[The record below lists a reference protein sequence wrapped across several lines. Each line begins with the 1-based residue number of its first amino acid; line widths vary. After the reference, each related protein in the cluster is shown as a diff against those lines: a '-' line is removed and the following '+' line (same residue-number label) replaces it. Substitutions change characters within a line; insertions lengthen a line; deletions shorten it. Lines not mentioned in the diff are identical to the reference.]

1 VKREGIQLA
10 DRLILIT
17 NDDGVN
23 APGLTALKRELDRVA
38 RVEVYAPDRNWSAA
52 SRTMTFHKPL
62 RVDRVQLLDGTIGH
76 VTSGTPSDCVS
87 LALLGLLDARP
98 DLVVSGINAGLNV
111 GQDITYSGTVAAAME
126 GVRAGIPSVAVSFDV
141 GIDPR
146 TDPDYSLAARFAAK
160 LASFLLE
167 SSPLPK
173 GILLNVNVPSVPQ
186 GKKPEVKLTRLGGQA
201 FRNYLVTGKD
211 PRGRSYYWIT
221 GDPLTDVPPEEE
233 GTDIWAI
240 ANDHISITPIHLD
253 MTEYSLLKKLES
265 WEERSWFGDD

>member
-1 VKREGIQLA
+1 MPE
-10 DRLILIT
+10 RLILIT

-23 APGLTALKRELDRVA
+23 APGLTALKQELDRVA

-87 LALLGLLDARP
+87 LALLGLLDTRP
-98 DLVVSGINAGLNV
+98 DLVVSGINAGLNI

-126 GVRAGIPSVAVSFDV
+126 GVRAGIPSVAMSFDV

-146 TDPDYSLAARFAAK
+146 TNADYGLAARFAAR
-160 LASFLLE
+160 LAEFLLE
-167 SSPLPK
+167 ERPLPS
-173 GILLNVNVPSVPQ
+173 GILLNVNVPAVPK
-186 GKKPEVKLTRLGGQA
+186 GRNAEVKITRLGGQA
-201 FRNYLVTGKD
+201 YKNYLVTGKD

-240 ANDHISITPIHLD
+240 ANGFISITPIHLD
-253 MTEYSLLKKLES
+253 MTEYSLLKKLEA
-265 WEERSWFGDD
+265 WEERPWFSTD

>member
-1 VKREGIQLA
+1 MSE
-10 DRLILIT
+10 RLILVT

-23 APGLTALKRELDRVA
+23 SPGLMALKEELSRVA

-98 DLVVSGINAGLNV
+98 DLIVSGINAGLNV

-126 GVRAGIPSVAVSFDV
+126 GVRSGIPSVAMSLDV
-141 GIDPR
+141 GVDPR
-146 TDPDYSLAARFAAK
+146 PDADYGLAARFAGR
-160 LASFLLE
+160 LAAFLLE
-167 SSPLPK
+167 NDPLPT
-173 GILLNVNVPSVPQ
+173 GILLNVNVPAGTQ
-186 GKKPEVKLTRLGGQA
+186 GRTPRVKLTRLGGQA
-201 FRNYLVTGKD
+201 YKNYLVTGKD

-221 GDPLTDVPPEEE
+221 GDPLTKVPPEEE

-240 ANDHISITPIHLD
+240 ANGFISITPIHLD
-253 MTEYSLLKKLES
+253 MTEYSLLEKLEA
-265 WEERSWFGDD
+265 WEERPWFSED

>member
-1 VKREGIQLA
+1 MPE
-10 DRLILIT
+10 RLILVT

-23 APGLTALKRELDRVA
+23 APGLTALKQELDRVA

-62 RVDRVQLLDGTIGH
+62 RVDRVQLLDGTVGH

-87 LALLGLLDARP
+87 LALLGLLDTRP
-98 DLVVSGINAGLNV
+98 DLVVSGINAGLNI

-126 GVRAGIPSVAVSFDV
+126 GVRAGIPSVAMSFDV

-146 TDPDYSLAARFAAK
+146 TNSNYRLAARFAAR
-160 LASFLLE
+160 LAEFLLE
-167 SSPLPK
+167 EHPLPR
-173 GILLNVNVPSVPQ
+173 GILLNVNVPAVPQ
-186 GKKPEVKLTRLGGQA
+186 GRNPEVKITRLGGQA
-201 FRNYLVTGKD
+201 YKNYLVTGKD

-240 ANDHISITPIHLD
+240 ANGFISITPIHLD
-253 MTEYSLLKKLES
+253 MTEYSLLKKLED
-265 WEERSWFGDD
+265 WEEHPWFSTD

>member
-1 VKREGIQLA
+1 MSE
-10 DRLILIT
+10 RLILVT

-23 APGLTALKRELDRVA
+23 APGLMALKEELGHVA

-62 RVDRVQLLDGTIGH
+62 RVDRVQLLDGTVGH
-76 VTSGTPSDCVS
+76 MTSGTPSDCVS

-126 GVRAGIPSVAVSFDV
+126 GVRSGIPSVAMSFDV
-141 GIDPR
+141 GTDPR
-146 TDPDYSLAARFAAK
+146 PDADYGLAARFAAK
-160 LASFLLE
+160 LAAFLLE
-167 SSPLPK
+167 SDPLPE
-173 GILLNVNVPSVPQ
+173 GILLNVNVPSLVRP
-186 GKKPEVKLTRLGGQA
+186 GAAPRVKLTRLGGQA
-201 FRNYLVTGKD
+201 YKNYLVTGKD

-240 ANDHISITPIHLD
+240 KNGFISITPIHLD
-253 MTEYSLLKKLES
+253 MTEYSLLEKLEN
-265 WEERSWFGDD
+265 WEARPWFSGDG

>member
-1 VKREGIQLA
+1 L
-10 DRLILIT
+10 DRPLILVT

-23 APGLTALKRELDRVA
+23 APGLTALKQELDRVA

-62 RVDRVQLLDGTIGH
+62 RVDRVQLLDGTVGH

-98 DLVVSGINAGLNV
+98 ALVVSGINAGLNI

-126 GVRAGIPSVAVSFDV
+126 GVRSGIPSVAVSFDV

-146 TDPDYSLAARFAAK
+146 TDSDYSLAARFAAR
-160 LASFLLE
+160 LAAFLLE
-167 SSPLPK
+167 ENPLPK
-173 GILLNVNVPSVPQ
+173 GILLNVNVPVVPP
-186 GKKPEVKLTRLGGQA
+186 GRHPEVKLTRLGGQA
-201 FRNYLVTGKD
+201 YKNYLVTGKD

-221 GDPLTDVPPEEE
+221 GDPLTAVPPEEE

-240 ANDHISITPIHLD
+240 SNGFISITPIHLD
-253 MTEYSLLKKLES
+253 MTEYSLLKKLHG
-265 WEERSWFGDD
+265 WEKRAWFSAG